1 MIRSAGSSK
10 TVVEPL
16 DVVLGDE
23 REANDRPWVMVNMIS
38 SLDGGTSVDGK
49 SSGLGDEDDFAMFQ
63 AFRTVPDVILVGAST
78 VTAED
83 YSPVSLDPARR
94 ARRAEMGRAE
104 APTLAIVSGRLSI
117 DPEAKVFSDP
127 DSKPLIITG
136 TEADP
141 SKLMMLGDAAD
152 VVILQQLDPP
162 TILGQLGA
170 AQTVLLEG
178 GPSLNGQFAAAG
190 LIDEVNLSLA
200 PVLIAG
206 GSSRITRGAELK
218 FPQRMLVD
226 RVLYGDRLMFIRYVR
241 TGAEA

>member
-1 MIRSAGSSK
+1 MIRSAGLAD

-23 REANDRPWVMVNMIS
+23 REATGRPWVMVNMIS
-38 SLDGGTSVDGK
+38 SLDGGTAVDGT
-49 SSGLGDEDDFAMFQ
+49 SSGLGDDDDFAMFQ
-63 AFRTVPDVILVGAST
+63 AIRTVPDVILVGAGT

-83 YSPVSLDPARR
+83 YSPVRLDSERR
-94 ARRAEMGRAE
+94 ASRAEMGRAE
-104 APTLAIVSGRLSI
+104 APTLAIVTGRLSI
-117 DPEAKVFSDP
+117 DPDAKVFSDP
-127 DSKPLIITG
+127 GYKPMIITS

-152 VVILQQLDPP
+152 VVILQSLDPS
-162 TILGQLGA
+162 TILGHLGA

-206 GSSRITRGAELK
+206 DSSRITRGKAMK
-218 FPQRMLVD
+218 TPQSMLVD

-241 TGAEA
+241 TDEED

>member
-1 MIRSAGSSK
+1 MIRSAGAAD
-10 TVVEPL
+10 TVVDPL
-16 DVVLGDE
+16 DVVLEDE
-23 REANDRPWVMVNMIS
+23 REATDRPWVMVNMIS
-38 SLDGGTSVDGK
+38 SLDGGTAVEGK
-49 SSGLGDEDDFAMFQ
+49 SSGLGDDDDLAMFQ
-63 AFRTVPDVILVGAST
+63 AIRTVPDVILVGAST

-83 YSPVSLDPARR
+83 YSPVHLDSERR
-94 ARRAEMGRAE
+94 ARRAEMGRSE

-117 DPEAKVFSDP
+117 NPEARVFSDP
-127 DSKPLIITG
+127 EYKPLIITG

-152 VVILQQLDPP
+152 VVILQSLDPS

-170 AQTVLLEG
+170 ARTVLLEG

-206 GSSRITRGAELK
+206 GSSRITRGPEMKA
-218 FPQRMLVD
+218 PQPMLVD
-226 RVLYGDRLMFIRYVR
+226 RVLYGSRLMFIRYVR
-241 TGAEA
+241 AD